1 MKIVV
6 PVMPRSLEEAQA
18 IDISRFHGVDIIEW
32 RADVLPKDDII
43 TVAPAIF
50 EKFAGH
56 EIIFTIRTSK
66 EGGQLTLTS
75 EEYVG
80 LIREIDAI
88 YHPDY
93 IDFEYYSH
101 KDVFSQMLDFPNLV
115 LSYHNFEEMPE
126 DIMEIFSELT
136 SLAPRV
142 VKIATM
148 PKIEQEVLDLMNYT
162 RGFKSINPEQEFATM
177 SMGKLGRI
185 SRLASDLV
193 GSSWTFAS
201 LDQASAP
208 GQVSLNNMKLIQEVL
223 DED

>member
-43 TVAPAIF
+43 TVAPDIF

-148 PKIEQEVLDLMNYT
+148 PKTEQEVLDLMNYT

>member
-6 PVMPRSLEEAQA
+6 PVMPRSLEEVQA

-148 PKIEQEVLDLMNYT
+148 PKTEQEVLDLMNYT

>member
-1 MKIVV
+1 MKVVV

-148 PKIEQEVLDLMNYT
+148 PKTEQEVLDLMNYT

>member
-32 RADVLPKDDII
+32 RADILPKDDII

-148 PKIEQEVLDLMNYT
+148 PKTEQEVLDLMNYT

>member
-43 TVAPAIF
+43 TVAPALF

-148 PKIEQEVLDLMNYT
+148 PKTEQEVLDLMNYT

>member
-88 YHPDY
+88 YHPD
-93 IDFEYYSH
+93 
-101 KDVFSQMLDFPNLV
+101 
-115 LSYHNFEEMPE
+115 
-126 DIMEIFSELT
+126 
-136 SLAPRV
+136 
-142 VKIATM
+142 
-148 PKIEQEVLDLMNYT
+148 
-162 RGFKSINPEQEFATM
+162 
-177 SMGKLGRI
+177 
-185 SRLASDLV
+185 
-193 GSSWTFAS
+193 
-201 LDQASAP
+201 
-208 GQVSLNNMKLIQEVL
+208 
-223 DED
+223 

>member
-148 PKIEQEVLDLMNYT
+148 PKTEREVLDLMNYT

>member
-136 SLAPRV
+136 YLAPRV

-148 PKIEQEVLDLMNYT
+148 PKTEQEVLDLMNYT

>member
-1 MKIVV
+1 
-6 PVMPRSLEEAQA
+6 
-18 IDISRFHGVDIIEW
+18 
-32 RADVLPKDDII
+32 
-43 TVAPAIF
+43 
-50 EKFAGH
+50 
-56 EIIFTIRTSK
+56 
-66 EGGQLTLTS
+66 
-75 EEYVG
+75 
-80 LIREIDAI
+80 
-88 YHPDY
+88 
-93 IDFEYYSH
+93 
-101 KDVFSQMLDFPNLV
+101 
-115 LSYHNFEEMPE
+115 
-126 DIMEIFSELT
+126 MEIFSELT

-148 PKIEQEVLDLMNYT
+148 PKTEQEVLDLMNYT

>member
-148 PKIEQEVLDLMNYT
+148 PKTEQEVLDLMNYT

>member
-43 TVAPAIF
+43 TVEPAIF

-148 PKIEQEVLDLMNYT
+148 PKTEQEVLDLMNYT

>member
-18 IDISRFHGVDIIEW
+18 IDISRFHGVDIIER

-148 PKIEQEVLDLMNYT
+148 PKTEQEVLDLMNYT

>member
-66 EGGQLTLTS
+66 EGGQLALTS

-148 PKIEQEVLDLMNYT
+148 PKTEQEVLDLMNYT

>member
-1 MKIVV
+1 
-6 PVMPRSLEEAQA
+6 MPRSLEEAQA

-148 PKIEQEVLDLMNYT
+148 PKTEQEVLDLMNYT

-208 GQVSLNNMKLIQEVL
+208 GQASLNNMKLIQEVL

>member
-1 MKIVV
+1 M
-6 PVMPRSLEEAQA
+6 
-18 IDISRFHGVDIIEW
+18 
-32 RADVLPKDDII
+32 
-43 TVAPAIF
+43 
-50 EKFAGH
+50 
-56 EIIFTIRTSK
+56 
-66 EGGQLTLTS
+66 
-75 EEYVG
+75 
-80 LIREIDAI
+80 IREIDAI

-148 PKIEQEVLDLMNYT
+148 PKTEQEVLDLMNYT

>member
-148 PKIEQEVLDLMNYT
+148 PKTEQEVLDLMNYT

-193 GSSWTFAS
+193 GSSWTFAR

>member
-80 LIREIDAI
+80 LICEIDAI

-148 PKIEQEVLDLMNYT
+148 PKTEQEVLDLMNYT

>member
-6 PVMPRSLEEAQA
+6 SVMPRSLEEAQA
-18 IDISRFHGVDIIEW
+18 IDISRFEGVDIVEW
-32 RADVLPKDDII
+32 RADFLPKDEIV

-56 EIIFTIRTSK
+56 EIIFTLRTSK
-66 EGGQLTLTS
+66 EGGHISLTDQ
-75 EEYVG
+75 EYVH
-80 LIREIDAI
+80 LIREINSI
-88 YHPDY
+88 YQPDY

-101 KDVFSQMLDFPNLV
+101 KDVFQDMLDYPNLV
-115 LSYHNFEEMPE
+115 LSYHNFDEMPE
-126 DIMEIFSELT
+126 NIMEIFSELT
-136 SLAPRV
+136 ALAPRV
-142 VKIATM
+142 VKIATT
-148 PKIEQEVLDLMNYT
+148 PKTEQEVLDLMNYT
-162 RGFKSINPEQEFATM
+162 RGFKSINKEQEFATM
-177 SMGKLGRI
+177 SMGKRGRI
-185 SRLASDLV
+185 SRLAADLV

>member
-6 PVMPRSLEEAQA
+6 PIMPRSLEEAQT
-18 IDISRFHGVDIIEW
+18 IDVSRFQGVDIIEW
-32 RADVLPKDDII
+32 RADMLSKDEIVA
-43 TVAPAIF
+43 VAPAIF

-66 EGGQLTLTS
+66 EGGHLTLTS
-75 EEYVG
+75 EEYIE
-80 LIREIDAI
+80 LIREIDTI

-101 KDVFSQMLDFPNLV
+101 KEVFQQMLDFSNLV
-115 LSYHNFEEMPE
+115 LSYHNFEKMPE
-126 DIMEIFSELT
+126 NIMEIFSELT
-136 SLAPRV
+136 SLTPRM
-142 VKIATM
+142 VKIAIM
-148 PKIEQEVLDLMNYT
+148 PKTEQEVLDLMNYT

-185 SRLASDLV
+185 SRLAADLA

-201 LDQASAP
+201 LDQPSAP
-208 GQVSLNNMKLIQEVL
+208 GQISLNNMKVIQEVL
-223 DED
+223 NED

>member
-115 LSYHNFEEMPE
+115 LSYHNFEEIPE

-148 PKIEQEVLDLMNYT
+148 PKTEQEVLDLMNYT

>member
-56 EIIFTIRTSK
+56 EIIYTIRTSK

-148 PKIEQEVLDLMNYT
+148 PKTEQEVLDLMNYT

-208 GQVSLNNMKLIQEVL
+208 GQVSLNNMKLIKEVL

>member
-101 KDVFSQMLDFPNLV
+101 KAVFSQMLDFPNLV

-148 PKIEQEVLDLMNYT
+148 PKTEQEVLDLMNYT